1 LHYTACIGNLFA
13 GNNKLN
19 NIIMKHYSL
28 LAFSAMVIFAACS
41 NGGTSDANNAKV
53 SDSMATGTTDTMRTE
68 PAVPTSGNGNTAA
81 GTSNAGVNLTDT
93 AAVGTNRRA
102 GMDTARKMQDT
113 PHRMKH

>member
-1 LHYTACIGNLFA
+1 LATYLQGI
-13 GNNKLN
+13 NKLN
-19 NIIMKHYSL
+19 NIVMKQYSL

-41 NGGTSDANNAKV
+41 NGGSSDSNNAKV
-53 SDSMATGTTDTMRTE
+53 SDSMSTGTTDTMRSE
-68 PAVPTSGNGNTAA
+68 PGMPTS